1 MKAQKIPEKTYHHGN
16 LSVVLI
22 DAAMAAVR
30 MGGAA
35 TFSLR
40 DAARQAGVTPAAV
53 YKHFPHKKA
62 LLTAVAASGFEQ
74 LGRRVAA
81 AQSELADDNRLAAV
95 GFAYVAFAVD
105 EQHLFALMFGPSGP
119 DAPRDS
125 IVPSRGGIFDAL
137 RNAIAERQKI
147 SEEKVAEA
155 DLALAWST
163 AHGAARLVTDGLWK
177 RDDPR
182 IAMSI
187 NAAVAAISKRPSK

>member
-1 MKAQKIPEKTYHHGN
+1 MKARKSPEKTYHHGN
-16 LSVVLI
+16 LEAALI
-22 DAAMAAVR
+22 DAATAAVR

-40 DAARQAGVTPAAV
+40 DAARQADVSPAAI
-53 YKHFPHKKA
+53 YKHFPSKKA
-62 LLTAVAASGFEQ
+62 LLAAVAVSGFEQ

-81 AQSELADDNRLAAV
+81 VQSNMASDKHLAAV

-105 EQHLFALMFGPSGP
+105 EQHLFALMFGPGGP

-125 IVPSRGGIFDAL
+125 IVSPRGGIFDAL
-137 RNAIAERQKI
+137 RKAIAERQKI
-147 SEEKVAEA
+147 PEENVAEA
-155 DLALAWST
+155 DLALAWAT

-177 RDDPR
+177 RNDPR

-187 NAAVAAISKRPSK
+187 NAAVAAITKLVRQ

>member
-1 MKAQKIPEKTYHHGN
+1 MKARTMSGKTYHHGN
-16 LSVVLI
+16 LSVVLT

-62 LLTAVAASGFEQ
+62 LLSAVAVSGFEQ

-81 AQSELADDNRLAAV
+81 AQSELADANRLAAV
-95 GFAYVAFAVD
+95 GFAYIAFAVD
-105 EQHLFALMFGPSGP
+105 EPHLFALMFGPSGP
-119 DAPRDS
+119 DAPRNS
-125 IVPSRGGIFDAL
+125 IVSPRGGIFDAL
-137 RNAIAERQKI
+137 RSAIAERQQI
-147 SEEKVAEA
+147 PEEKVAEA

-187 NAAVAAISKRPSK
+187 NAAVAAIGNRT